1 MLQLIFKLVYNVC
14 TNKLLNPLLPSVL
27 TEGVFLLNN
36 SVFVLDLLARNCN
49 QRFQLILLQT
59 GLLFLTD
66 PERLKVKR
74 LKYQKQ

>member
-1 MLQLIFKLVYNVC
+1 MYQQVHALLTHQ
-14 TNKLLNPLLPSVL
+14 NKPSHQNPLLPSVL

-66 PERLKVKR
+66 PKRLKVKR
-74 LKYQKQ
+74 FKYQKQ